1 MVKGA
6 SIKFTSY
13 GESVPKLLALLK
25 LGNELKKYDKIV
37 LKPWV
42 SLDDGESTPISFVE
56 AVLKYVLENKNPV
69 AEVFVAEGVDGEE
82 TDELFEQRGYLRLAE
97 KYSVGLVDLNKA
109 ETEIVD
115 SFDFV
120 KFNGINYPKI
130 LLESFVISLPKL
142 QAHGEFGLLG
152 GLSNMLGAFPAD
164 YYKGFFSKSKNK
176 IRKQGI
182 SNSIHDIVQCK
193 MPDFSII
200 DSSERGLLLAGLSED
215 MDRQGA
221 KILGLEDWSDVEYL
235 RLLEESR
242 IKKESMEEES
252 E

>member
-42 SLDDGESTPISFVE
+42 SLDDEESTPIGFVE

-82 TDELFEQRGYLRLAE
+82 TDELFEQKGYLRLAE

-142 QAHGEFGLLG
+142 QEHGEFGVLG
-152 GLSNMLGAFPAD
+152 GLSNMLGAYPAD
-164 YYKGFFSKSKNK
+164 YYKGFFSKGKNK

-242 IKKESMEEES
+242 IKKESMETED
-252 E
+252 